1 MQIKLKSI
9 HIENFKG
16 IKVLDVAFGDKT
28 QISGQN
34 ASGKTTIF
42 DAFTWALF
50 NKNSAGEEKF
60 NIRPLDEDGNRIDN
74 VEIKVVVL
82 LDVNGKEVELSKVQK
97 QNWVKHRGS
106 SASTLEGNVNLFEV
120 DGYPK
125 SEKDYKAYISE
136 LVAEE
141 LFKMLTNPQHFVN
154 MKWKD
159 QRDVL
164 MRFVSDISDVELAR
178 QLNIVDGED
187 THQFDGLISE
197 LEKAPSTD
205 DIKNKFSKALS
216 EWKKKQVEIPV
227 RIDELSK
234 SLVDIDVAELELA
247 KNDLARQIEEIDSK
261 IADSGKE
268 VDKLCGESME
278 LQFEINDMLREE
290 HDKLLYKRRELEDSK
305 YAAENDFT
313 DTHNQISAFTKQIAN
328 NKSAIEVAEKE
339 KTELVVEYH
348 KNQARV
354 FDEAPYLFDDSA
366 WVFDESSTICSL
378 CGQTYS
384 TDKIEQIK
392 ADFEQNK
399 ANAKAKAE
407 QELEYQRNKFNEKKK
422 ADMEDIKAKGFEKK
436 HLIEELTEENTSL
449 EAKIEELKKHEIEV
463 MRAKNELEKHIAELP
478 EEPDMSS
485 NIEYQQKKARYHE
498 LEKQI
503 ANLKETTSV
512 ADTYRVERKAL
523 EEELDS
529 VKGEISKAN
538 RNVEIEE
545 RIGKLEEEQ
554 KEVAQKVADQEK
566 MLYLLEQFIKA
577 KMMMISESINSKF
590 NTASWKLFETQLNGG
605 LKECCECTVN
615 GVPFSTLNSGHR
627 VVAGLDIIHSL
638 SELYDVNAPIFVDNA
653 ESINSFNV
661 PTMDAQIILLS
672 VSEDKELKV
681 EVE

>member
-1 MQIKLKSI
+1 MEIKIKSI
-9 HIENFKG
+9 LIQNFKG
-16 IKVLDVAFGDKT
+16 IKDIKIEFGGKVT
-28 QISGQN
+28 GILGQN
-34 ASGKTTIF
+34 GSGKSTIA
-42 DAFTWALF
+42 DAFHWCLF
-50 NKNSAGEEKF
+50 NKNSKGEEKF
-60 NIRPLDEDGNRIDN
+60 AIRPLNENGEMIHNTD
-74 VEIKVVVL
+74 IKVIVTL
-82 LDVNGKEVELSKVQK
+82 IADGKEIELSKCQRE
-97 QNWVKHRGS
+97 NWVKKRG
-106 SASTLEGNVNLFEV
+106 AETSTLQGNVNSFEI

-125 SEKDYKAYISE
+125 SEAEYKSYISE
-136 LVAEE
+136 LVAED

-154 MKWKD
+154 MKWKE
-159 QRDVL
+159 QRDIL
-164 MRFVSDISDVELAR
+164 MKFVSDVSDVELA
-178 QLNIVDGED
+178 QKNTEFAD
-187 THQFDGLISE
+187 LITE

-205 DIKNKFSKALS
+205 DIQKKFSKALS

-234 SLVDIDVAELELA
+234 SLVEIDVAELELA

-268 VDKLCGESME
+268 VDKLCSESME
-278 LQFEINDMLREE
+278 LQFEINDMVREV
-290 HDKLLYKRRELEDSK
+290 HDELLHKRRELEDSK
-305 YAAENDFT
+305 TAAERDFT
-313 DTHNQISAFTKQIAN
+313 DTHEKISSFTKQIAY
-328 NKSAIEVAEKE
+328 NKEVIDAAEEERKE
-339 KTELVVEYH
+339 LGVEY
-348 KNQARV
+348 KNTLAK
-354 FDEAPYLFDDSA
+354 AFDDSA

-378 CGQTYS
+378 CGQTYPVE
-384 TDKIEQIK
+384 KIEQIK
-392 ADFEQNK
+392 GEFEVK
-399 ANAKAKAE
+399 KINAMAKFDK
-407 QELEYQRNKFNEKKK
+407 QKK
-422 ADMEDIKAKGFEKK
+422 ADLEDIKKKGFDKK
-436 HLIEELTEENTSL
+436 AIIEELTEENSSL
-449 EAKIEELKKHEIEV
+449 ESKIEELKAHEIEV
-463 MRAKNELEKHIAELP
+463 MRAKNELEKQIAELP
-478 EEPDMSS
+478 TEPDMSS
-485 NIEYQQKKARYHE
+485 NSEYQQKRTRYHE

-529 VKGEISKAN
+529 IKGKIAKASN
-538 RNVEIEE
+538 NVEIEE

-590 NTASWKLFETQLNGG
+590 NTVSWKLFETQLNGG

-627 VVAGLDIIHSL
+627 IVAGLDIIRSL
-638 SELYDVNAPIFVDNA
+638 SELYGVNAPIFVDNA

-661 PTMDAQIILLS
+661 PTMDAQMILLS